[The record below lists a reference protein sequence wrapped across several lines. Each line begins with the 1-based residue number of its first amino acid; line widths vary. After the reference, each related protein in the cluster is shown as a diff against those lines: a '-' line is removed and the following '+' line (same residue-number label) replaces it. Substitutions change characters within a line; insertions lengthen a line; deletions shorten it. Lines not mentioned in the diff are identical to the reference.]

1 MISKKDILDYINL
14 NYNEFLYDLQLYK
27 NHIIEEINTLFN
39 DINSMKTSTQII
51 AEKYMINQII
61 DEYIQDINL
70 FIQRK
75 NKLYKLK
82 ELKLPEQRS
91 PEWYD
96 MRRDKLTASSFAT
109 ALNKDHYSTRNQCL
123 YDKIT
128 QAPHEPSIY
137 TEWGT
142 KYEEI
147 ATLFYQ
153 LITKTNVLEFG
164 LIPHPDF
171 PAFGASP
178 DGICDETG
186 PMEYTARML
195 EIKCPP
201 KRKFTKT
208 VPHHY
213 WMQMQGQLEVCD
225 LYECDFLQV
234 KLEEYENFDEYK
246 NDIFDPEV
254 IGKYSYPN
262 VTNYNTTIS
271 GKTKDNLPK
280 GCTITY
286 IKEGDN
292 INTLSY
298 LYPKLLLSD
307 DEYLQWIESYKEKGL
322 NITETKW
329 WKITR
334 YELSTVP
341 RDKKW
346 WINNIEH
353 ILSFYNDYVYYSN
366 NIQELLNIV
375 EEEKKKKPH
384 KKNIITITNNK
395 LPQFLLCN
403 DSDEEN

>member
-1 MISKKDILDYINL
+1 
-14 NYNEFLYDLQLYK
+14 
-27 NHIIEEINTLFN
+27 
-39 DINSMKTSTQII
+39 
-51 AEKYMINQII
+51 MINQII

-91 PEWYD
+91 PEWYN

-109 ALNKDHYSTRNQCL
+109 ALNKDHFSTRNQCL

-128 QAPHEPSIY
+128 EAPHKSSIH

-171 PAFGASP
+171 PVFGASP

-213 WMQMQGQLEVCD
+213 WMQMQGQLEVCNLD
-225 LYECDFLQV
+225 ECDFLQV
-234 KLEEYENFDEYK
+234 KLEEYADFTEYK
-246 NDIFDPEV
+246 NDIFDPNV
-254 IGKYSYPN
+254 INKYSYPD
-262 VTNYNTTIS
+262 VKNYNTTIT
-271 GKTKDNLPK
+271 GKTHDNLPK

-286 IKEGDN
+286 KKEGQE
-292 INTLSY
+292 TLSY

-307 DEYLQWIESYKEKGL
+307 NEYEQWIESYIEKKV
-322 NITETKW
+322 NIIEIKW

-334 YELSTVP
+334 YELSTVS

-346 WINNIEH
+346 WNNHIEH

-366 NIQELLNIV
+366 NIHIL
-375 EEEKKKKPH
+375 
-384 KKNIITITNNK
+384 KNIIDEEVNKKSSKKNYTITSENQ
-395 LPQFLLCN
+395 LPDFILCD
-403 DSDEEN
+403 DSD